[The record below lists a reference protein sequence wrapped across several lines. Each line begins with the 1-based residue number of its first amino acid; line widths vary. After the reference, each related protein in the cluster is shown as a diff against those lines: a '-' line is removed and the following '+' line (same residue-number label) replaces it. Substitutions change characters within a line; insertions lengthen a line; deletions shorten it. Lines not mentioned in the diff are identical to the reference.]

1 MNENDKGG
9 GRRRSSR
16 RRGGRSSGKPQE
28 RGDGLQKQ
36 PAASSRMGEER
47 QAPAERSSRP
57 RSERARRGDRRSGQG
72 DQQARRAGGERA
84 LGERAL
90 GERALTAPLDKAKS
104 RAQYPDRPRWTPP
117 RLAPPVLP
125 KPECP
130 RCGRPIEDLASAI
143 NDRETGEPTHFD
155 CVIER
160 IAESESLGENEKVV
174 YIGGGRFGVVHFEN
188 PNDPKRFQIKKM
200 LQWEEK
206 EKRSPWRRDVADQ
219 YSAT

>member
-1 MNENDKGG
+1 MNENDKGGG

-16 RRGGRSSGKPQE
+16 RRGGRSGAKQQD
-28 RGDGLQKQ
+28 RGEGLQKQ
-36 PAASSRMGEER
+36 TIASSRMGEER
-47 QAPAERSSRP
+47 PSSPERASRT

-72 DQQARRAGGERA
+72 DQQTRKGTGERA
-84 LGERAL
+84 GSERQSAGL
-90 GERALTAPLDKAKS
+90 FDKVKNRS
-104 RAQYPDRPRWTPP
+104 QYPDRPRWTPP
-117 RLAPPVLP
+117 RLTPPVLP

-130 RCGRPIEDLASAI
+130 RCGRPIEDLAAAI

-160 IAESESLGENEKVV
+160 IAEGESLGEGDKVI

-188 PNDPKRFQIKKM
+188 PNDLKRFQIRKTV
-200 LQWEEK
+200 QWEEK